1 MLLVH
6 LLSVSEKTVRA
17 LKDLGLT
24 EYETGS
30 YLALVEKG
38 PMSASEI
45 SAKSRVPYSRI
56 YDVLSRLEEKGFVQ
70 VRRGRPTVYAAKAPT
85 EVVRLVRLA
94 WEDKID
100 KSSKVVVGELQPRFE
115 REVQVATRDVYVM
128 HGKASILAKAL
139 EMLNSAREEVK
150 LSIPGLDPELGDIAS
165 IADKALQAK
174 AEKVYILTSRVA
186 DSLRNLIPHNFEIRI
201 RDVFG
206 AGLVVDGRETLIMLA
221 GASEELDS
229 EFLGV
234 YSSHAVFAAMGG
246 AYFDSLYASSQ
257 PFRTR

>member
-1 MLLVH
+1 VL

-24 EYETGS
+24 EYETAS

-38 PMSASEI
+38 QMSASEI

-56 YDVLSRLEEKGFVQ
+56 YDVLSRLEEKGFIQ
-70 VRRGRPTVYAAKAPT
+70 VRRGRPTLYVAKAPT

-100 KSSKVVVGELQPRFE
+100 KSSKTVVGELQPRFE
-115 REVQVATRDVYVM
+115 REVHVTTRDVWVM
-128 HGKASILAKAL
+128 HGKASILAKAI

-150 LSIPGLDPELGDIAS
+150 LSLPSLDLELDDIAS
-165 IADKALQAK
+165 LADRVLQVKAQRIY
-174 AEKVYILTSRVA
+174 VLTSSVA
-186 DSLRNLIPHNFEIRI
+186 DSLRNLIPRNFEIRI
-201 RDVFG
+201 RNVFG
-206 AGLVVDGRETLIMLA
+206 AGLVVDGRETLIMLT
-221 GASEELDS
+221 GASGELDS

-234 YSSHAVFAAMGG
+234 YSSHAVMAGMAG
-246 AYFDSLYASSQ
+246 AYFDSLYASSK
-257 PFRTR
+257 PFKIG

>member
-1 MLLVH
+1 MH
-6 LLSVSEKTVRA
+6 LLSTSEKTVRA

-24 EYETGS
+24 EYETAS
-30 YLALVEKG
+30 YLVLVEKG

-56 YDVLSRLEEKGFVQ
+56 YDVLTRLEEKGFVQ
-70 VRRGRPTVYAAKAPT
+70 VRRARPTVYFAKAPT

-115 REVQVATRDVYVM
+115 REVQATTRDVWVM
-128 HGKASILAKAL
+128 HGKASILAKAI
-139 EMLNSAREEVK
+139 EMLTSAREEVK
-150 LSIPGLDPELGDIAS
+150 LSIPNLDADLGDIAS
-165 IADKALQAK
+165 LADKVLQVK
-174 AEKVYILTSRVA
+174 AERVYILTSRVS
-186 DSLRNLIPHNFEIRI
+186 DSLRNLIPDNFEIRI
-201 RDVFG
+201 RHVFG

-221 GASEELDS
+221 GATEELDS
-229 EFLGV
+229 EFVGV

-257 PFRTR
+257 PFKTH